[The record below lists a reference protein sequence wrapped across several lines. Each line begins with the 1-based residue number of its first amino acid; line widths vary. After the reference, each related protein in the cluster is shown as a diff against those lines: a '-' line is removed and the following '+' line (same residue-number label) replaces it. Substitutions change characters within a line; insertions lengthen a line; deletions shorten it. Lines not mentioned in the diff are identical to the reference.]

1 MTRGILLST
10 DILID
15 TEDFTVIKDTD
26 YCRRKGNPIFFPP
39 MYANFIF
46 YVRAVH
52 IQPCPLPDL
61 FLHPPMPFAVQI
73 HCVQKAPNPSRLRVP
88 FRSISN
94 IIVLVHCLCFI
105 HALVIQTTRMV

>member
-1 MTRGILLST
+1 
-10 DILID
+10 
-15 TEDFTVIKDTD
+15 
-26 YCRRKGNPIFFPP
+26 
-39 MYANFIF
+39 
-46 YVRAVH
+46 
-52 IQPCPLPDL
+52 L